1 MFRIIEET
9 VYQGPNILDKCLVGF
24 IWTVSFLYGCLTDQ
38 ILSKEVDLP
47 CSVRSTLKL
56 IKVHE
61 TNFTFSDSLQSTF
74 GAASVFIAIIIPTIL
89 GPILAAVGLMFM
101 CFVFFTANFQMS
113 RDLKL
118 EERRNLCCNIL
129 LTVIFL
135 ATYSTS
141 MILTE
146 LYLPIPD
153 NIFYFVLLKFILGVS
168 HQLLGPIAILTAQ
181 TDIRHHV
188 GQVYRKGGTS
198 QNTTM
203 EITYEELQRNLGL
216 GVDIG

>member
-1 MFRIIEET
+1 M
-9 VYQGPNILDKCLVGF
+9 
-24 IWTVSFLYGCLTDQ
+24 
-38 ILSKEVDLP
+38 
-47 CSVRSTLKL
+47 
-56 IKVHE
+56 
-61 TNFTFSDSLQSTF
+61 
-74 GAASVFIAIIIPTIL
+74 
-89 GPILAAVGLMFM
+89 GPILAAFGLMFM
-101 CFVFFTANFQMS
+101 CFVFFTANFQLS

-129 LTVIFL
+129 LTLIFL
-135 ATYSTS
+135 ATYITS

-153 NIFYFVLLKFILGVS
+153 NIFYFVLLKFIFGVS

-203 EITYEELQRNLGL
+203 EMTYEELQRNLGL